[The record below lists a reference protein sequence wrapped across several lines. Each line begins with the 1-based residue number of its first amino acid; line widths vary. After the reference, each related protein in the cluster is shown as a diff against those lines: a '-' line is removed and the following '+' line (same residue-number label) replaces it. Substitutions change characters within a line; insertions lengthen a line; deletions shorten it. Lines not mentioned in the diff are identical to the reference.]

1 MKVQGPTGVAPHQS
15 ARPSRTGSGFS
26 VPAGPSAGAGAAAA
40 SATATAAAAGPG
52 DVSALMALQGV
63 ESVTERRRRALRRG
77 HGLLDG
83 LEALRLTALG
93 EEDDEAALHRLARAS
108 REAGADVEDADL
120 AEVLGQID
128 LRAAVELAKRETRR
142 TAA

>member
-26 VPAGPSAGAGAAAA
+26 VPTGPSAGAGATAA
-40 SATATAAAAGPG
+40 SATAAAAGPG
-52 DVSALMALQGV
+52 DLSALMALQGV

-93 EEDDEAALHRLARAS
+93 GEDDEAALLRLARAS
-108 REAGADVEDADL
+108 REAGAEVEDADL

>member
-1 MKVQGPTGVAPHQS
+1 
-15 ARPSRTGSGFS
+15 
-26 VPAGPSAGAGAAAA
+26 
-40 SATATAAAAGPG
+40 
-52 DVSALMALQGV
+52 MALQGV
-63 ESVTERRRRALRRG
+63 ESATERRRRALRRG

-83 LEALRLTALG
+83 LDALRLSALG
-93 EEDDEAALHRLARAS
+93 GEDDEAGLLRLARAA
-108 REAGADVEDADL
+108 REAGADVDDAGL

>member
-15 ARPSRTGSGFS
+15 ARPGRTGSGFS

-40 SATATAAAAGPG
+40 SATAAAAGPG

-93 EEDDEAALHRLARAS
+93 GEDDEAALHRLARAS
-108 REAGADVEDADL
+108 REAGAEVEDADL